1 MNRLVTIVVVA
12 TLTLGVSALLA
23 PTTSAQQTPCAGEK
37 CVSEG
42 VAAANGRGSA
52 ADPSR
57 AIALFESGCAQGVKS
72 ACAHEALMRLAWEDQ
87 DEALSRTFSALGE
100 PERERL
106 RGVYT
111 ADCDE
116 GAMRACFHVGVLQE
130 GGYAAPKDTA
140 AALERFS
147 TSCNAGVARACY
159 REGKL
164 MESGPPGY
172 RDVMQARELYR
183 QACNGSDQDACYALG
198 MSLLGA
204 EGAANREQAERRFVL
219 ACESQHAGACRE
231 LGKMHLGGKA
241 ATPDA
246 AKGKALLEQACKA
259 GDAEACTLTK
269 GG

>member
-1 MNRLVTIVVVA
+1 MNRLVTIVVA
-12 TLTLGVSALLA
+12 ALLTFGVSALLA
-23 PTTSAQQTPCAGEK
+23 PSTSAQQTPCAGEK
-37 CVSEG
+37 CVTDG

-52 ADPSR
+52 ADASR
-57 AIALFESGCAQGVKS
+57 AIALFESGCHQGVKL
-72 ACAHEALMRLAWEDQ
+72 ACAHEALMRLAWQ
-87 DEALSRTFSALGE
+87 DDGEAVSRAFTALAE
-100 PERERL
+100 AERERL
-106 RGVYT
+106 RAVYT
-111 ADCDE
+111 ADCDS

-130 GGYAAPKDTA
+130 NGLAAPKDTA
-140 AALERFS
+140 AALERYS

-204 EGAANREQAERRFVL
+204 EGAVNREQAERRFVL
-219 ACESQHAGACRE
+219 ACESQHPGACRE
-231 LGKMHLGGKA
+231 LGKLHLGGKA
-241 ATPDA
+241 TASDA
-246 AKGKALLEQACKA
+246 AKGKAFLEQACKA
-259 GDAEACTLTK
+259 GDAEACALTK

>member
-1 MNRLVTIVVVA
+1 MNRLVTIVVAA

-23 PTTSAQQTPCAGEK
+23 PSSSAQQTPCAGEK
-37 CVSEG
+37 CVTEG

-52 ADPSR
+52 ADPTR
-57 AIALFESGCAQGVKS
+57 AIALFESGCVQGVKAS
-72 ACAHEALMRLAWEDQ
+72 CAHEALMRLAWQ
-87 DEALSRTFSALGE
+87 DDGEAVSRTLAALTE
-100 PERERL
+100 AERERL
-106 RGVYT
+106 RAVYT

-130 GGYAAPKDTA
+130 GGFAAPKDTA
-140 AALERFS
+140 AALERLS

-183 QACNGSDQDACYALG
+183 QACNGSDQDACYSLG

-204 EGAANREQAERRFVL
+204 EGAANREQAEKRFVL
-219 ACESQHAGACRE
+219 ACESNHPGACRE
-231 LGKMHLGGKA
+231 LGKLHLGGKA
-241 ATPDA
+241 TASDA
-246 AKGKALLEQACKA
+246 AKGKMFLEQACKA
-259 GDAEACTLTK
+259 GDAEACTLNK

>member
-1 MNRLVTIVVVA
+1 MNRLVTIVVA
-12 TLTLGVSALLA
+12 ASLTFGVSALLS
-23 PTTSAQQTPCAGEK
+23 PSTNAQQTPCAGEK
-37 CVSEG
+37 CVTDG

-52 ADPSR
+52 ADASR
-57 AIALFESGCAQGVKS
+57 AIALFESGCAQGVKA
-72 ACAHEALMRLAWEDQ
+72 ACAHEALMRLAWED
-87 DEALSRTFSALGE
+87 DGEAMSRTLAALAE
-100 PERERL
+100 ADRERL

-130 GGYAAPKDTA
+130 GGFAAPKDTA
-140 AALERFS
+140 AALERYS

-183 QACNGSDQDACYALG
+183 QACNGSDQDACYSLG

-204 EGAANREQAERRFVL
+204 EGAANREQAEKRFVL
-219 ACESQHAGACRE
+219 ACESGHPGACRE

-241 ATPDA
+241 TASDA
-246 AKGKALLEQACKA
+246 AKGKALLDQACKA
-259 GDAEACTLTK
+259 GDAEACVLQK